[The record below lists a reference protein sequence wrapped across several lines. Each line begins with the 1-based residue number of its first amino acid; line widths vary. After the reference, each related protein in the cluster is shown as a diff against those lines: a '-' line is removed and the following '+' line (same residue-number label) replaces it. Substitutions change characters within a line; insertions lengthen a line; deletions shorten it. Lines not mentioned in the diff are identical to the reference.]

1 MSRSRAVSTHDAVK
15 RAPVRSFTTVT
26 RSPAASAA
34 RRPGR
39 RSRSSR
45 SIGPSAAGSS
55 KTRGTMPQLIR
66 FDRWMRANDFTMTAR
81 TPRYIGPVAAASR
94 DDP

>member
-1 MSRSRAVSTHDAVK
+1 
-15 RAPVRSFTTVT
+15 
-26 RSPAASAA
+26 
-34 RRPGR
+34 
-39 RSRSSR
+39 
-45 SIGPSAAGSS
+45 
-55 KTRGTMPQLIR
+55 MPQLIR